1 MTDKVETEFFEIQ
14 PQTDLIALAEEWEVL
29 IDPEFYQQQPLA
41 SAWFA
46 ICIKNFDRFAHAGQN
61 LRAQL
66 QKIYGTIVEL
76 DYEEKAHTIEQETH
90 QNVEMMSEEEI
101 VQNFYQQ
108 VAGEAL
114 SPFQQAFYRR
124 NFY

>member
-1 MTDKVETEFFEIQ
+1 MFPSALLEF
-14 PQTDLIALAEEWEVL
+14 DWVAV
-29 IDPEFYQQQPLA
+29 
-41 SAWFA
+41 
-46 ICIKNFDRFAHAGQN
+46 
-61 LRAQL
+61 AQL

-76 DYEEKAHTIEQETH
+76 DYEDKAHTIEQETH

-114 SPFQQAFYRR
+114 SPFQQAFIEETFIDLRGEK
-124 NFY
+124 